1 MATFLVLTR
10 FTDQGSRNVKDT
22 VARADAYKQ
31 MANKLGITVKGLYWT
46 LGAYDVIALC
56 EAPDDE
62 TMTALSLSGGALGGV
77 HTQTLRAFSADEMQA
92 ILGKMA

>member
-22 VARADAYKQ
+22 VARADAYKE
-31 MANKLGITVKGLYWT
+31 MAKKLGVTVKALYWT

-56 EAPDDE
+56 DAPDDE

-77 HTQTLRAFSADEMQA
+77 HTETLRAFSADEMKA
-92 ILGKMA
+92 ILAKMP

>member
-77 HTQTLRAFSADEMQA
+77 HTQTLRAFSADEMKA

>member
-22 VARADAYKQ
+22 VARSDNYKQ
-31 MANKLGITVKGLYWT
+31 MAKKLGVTVKELYWT
-46 LGAYDVIALC
+46 LGQYDVIALC

-62 TMTALSLSGGALGGV
+62 TMTALSLSGGSLGGV
-77 HTQTLRAFSADEMQA
+77 HTQTLRAFSADEMKA
-92 ILGKMA
+92 ILAKMP